1 MITVILLRSFNC
13 YFTLGMCH
21 LSNLL
26 LECPRLQDWAL
37 RDEFAGVD
45 VAGLDFDR
53 KDRLCLLEVE

>member
-1 MITVILLRSFNC
+1 
-13 YFTLGMCH
+13 MCH